1 MSSRFATGCLYDNLL
16 TSVIC
21 FGTAWER
28 PRGVPEVKRRLGLG
42 QGPSLG
48 LLERRMQISQFL
60 AGGVLFYEALALL
73 FARGMHVYRR
83 RDME

>member
-1 MSSRFATGCLYDNLL
+1 
-16 TSVIC
+16 
-21 FGTAWER
+21 
-28 PRGVPEVKRRLGLG
+28 
-42 QGPSLG
+42 
-48 LLERRMQISQFL
+48 MQISQFL